1 MEIYIQMKFASMI
14 KSRDSFKWTK
24 IICGI
29 ILFLSYNNVLRAE
42 DPEFIPY
49 PDKKGFTL
57 NFEGA
62 KYFGSS
68 FYYTSNFSTGDITVR
83 EKHVPTS
90 NFVSDY
96 GVKFVLGCA
105 GNNSPKR
112 EIGIDYNS
120 NNETR
125 FIIFKNEN
133 KYFIESI
140 EIKWA
145 DIDNAGGG
153 LTLYTSESYTER
165 IADTGKNSGI
175 IDVSTNLMSL
185 IPERG
190 QSVKYDISTPV
201 NFIAL
206 LHYRYEDKNKGDIS
220 TQIAAFESLKI
231 NFTEEAPAERVSLN
245 AHLGDIDIESELL
258 NEEWRNYDMVIS
270 SGMSFEG
277 ADEKGM
283 ELQDINFYLEPQFE
297 ISEKPDAS
305 DGADKPDYMINQAW
319 RLYKVLEQSD
329 GKYDGFLT
337 TKERIDCGVATGSF
351 ENFSLM
357 INPPCSGRYLL
368 TAESNNPKY
377 VLKTN
382 SLDLNIYPG
391 ISNTY
396 EWLAEKEE
404 NGYEDDAI
412 YRFGLN
418 WVNYDGS
425 GILSYPHDFYE
436 EEKPHAHD
444 KGILFVPGLYN
455 ADIYY
460 KLTFN
465 NIEGEEGEFSRKAIK
480 NLMADEDGFYPY
492 EDETSFNLSDLQDE
506 AYLELK
512 IKKNNAETPLNQNTG
527 KSETAFS
534 IKLSDSSFNVAL
546 GIKEPEEN
554 IPNEVE
560 FYDLKGIKIKPLN
573 MTKGVY
579 IKKEGSK
586 VSKVIL

>member
-1 MEIYIQMKFASMI
+1 MKFASMI
-14 KSRDSFKWTK
+14 KSGYSFKWTK

-29 ILFLSYNNVLRAE
+29 ILFLSYNSVFGAE
-42 DPEFIPY
+42 DPEIIPY

-57 NFEGA
+57 NFEGT
-62 KYFGSS
+62 KYFESS
-68 FYYTSNFSTGDITVR
+68 YSYTSDFSNPNLLDAIKAKVV
-83 EKHVPTS
+83 HVPS
-90 NFVSDY
+90 GDFVENYGINFVFY
-96 GVKFVLGCA
+96 CA
-105 GNNSPKR
+105 GNDSPLR
-112 EIGIDYNS
+112 EFGIVKDEY
-120 NNETR
+120 TK
-125 FIIFKNEN
+125 FIITQNDKN
-133 KYFIESI
+133 YFIESI

-145 DIDNAGGG
+145 DIDKAGGG
-153 LTLYTSESYTER
+153 LTLYTSNSYSHTE
-165 IADTGKNSGI
+165 ASKGNNSNI
-175 IDVSTNLMSL
+175 LKSSTKLISL
-185 IPERG
+185 VPERG
-190 QSVKYDISTPV
+190 QLVKYDIATPV
-201 NFIAL
+201 NLIAIF
-206 LHYRYEDKNKGDIS
+206 HYRHEDSNNS

-231 NFTEEAPAERVSLN
+231 NFAEEAPAERISLN

-258 NEEWRNYDMVIS
+258 NEEWRNHEMVIS

-277 ADEKGM
+277 ADKKEI

-351 ENFSLM
+351 EYFSLM

-404 NGYEDDAI
+404 NGYEEDAI

-436 EEKPHAHD
+436 EGKPHAHD

-455 ADIYY
+455 AEIYY

-465 NIEGEEGEFSRKAIK
+465 NIEGGEGEFSRMAKE

-546 GIKEPEEN
+546 GIKESEEN
-554 IPNEVE
+554 VPNEVE